1 MNKQLIVDY
10 LPFEVTPEQ
19 ITESVKEN
27 NGKLVVRGVL
37 QRAEAKNQN
46 GRVYPKE
53 ILVREANEYSKNFV
67 KEKRAMGEL
76 DHPDSS
82 VVNLANVSHNITD
95 MNWRG
100 NDLIGE
106 VEILTTPSGNILREL
121 FKNGIKLGISSRGVG
136 SVETVTEDS
145 GKEAQEVQKDF
156 ELIAFDFVSNPSTH
170 GAFMYP
176 MNESVDKTQGRT
188 CGDYCKVEHVIY
200 QIMREEQCQ
209 NTQKKCG
216 LSGEIL
222 DYLKER

>member
-82 VVNLANVSHNITD
+82 VVNLAPAA
-95 MNWRG
+95 
-100 NDLIGE
+100 
-106 VEILTTPSGNILREL
+106 PSMIR
-121 FKNGIKLGISSRGVG
+121 
-136 SVETVTEDS
+136 
-145 GKEAQEVQKDF
+145 
-156 ELIAFDFVSNPSTH
+156 
-170 GAFMYP
+170 
-176 MNESVDKTQGRT
+176 
-188 CGDYCKVEHVIY
+188 
-200 QIMREEQCQ
+200 
-209 NTQKKCG
+209 
-216 LSGEIL
+216 
-222 DYLKER
+222 